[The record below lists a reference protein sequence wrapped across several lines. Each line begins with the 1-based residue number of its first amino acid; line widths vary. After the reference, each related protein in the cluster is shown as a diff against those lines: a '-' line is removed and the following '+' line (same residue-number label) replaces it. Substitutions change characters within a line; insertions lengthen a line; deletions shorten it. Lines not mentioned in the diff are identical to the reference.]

1 MSTTPTPQG
10 RLGNPSLDLSHDPR
24 THPDLKKALDAV
36 GLGANASQ
44 GIPPEAVN
52 VEAMNGILEQVNEK
66 HIEMYKFM
74 DLSNA
79 GDELEAEVEESEME
93 IEGVDGNKIK
103 LYVTRPKGVSG
114 KLPGVVY
121 IHGMCVFFLFSFLFL
136 FFLCFLFFFSTYV
149 KKREGRGRGRGRE
162 KEKRADQLVPQQT
175 GGAMTVIPT
184 KNRAHDRWCKS
195 LALQGLVVIMIDFRN
210 AWTKAQHN
218 PFPTGLNDCVAGV
231 KWIASQKS
239 SLGIHKFIL
248 QGESGGANLSLAV
261 ALRANRE
268 RWVHEIAGVYGYV
281 PYISGGYGWSRER
294 KLKETPSQLENED
307 YMLNAS
313 AMAAMAW
320 YYSPEGDKEDPLAW
334 PYHASEQDLKG
345 LPPHAISVDELDPL
359 RDEGIAYY
367 HKLTHAGVQATCEIN
382 LGVIHASAVVFRH
395 ALPAVARKQ
404 VALIAAFAKSL

>member
-121 IHGMCVFFLFSFLFL
+121 IHGMCVFFLFSFLLL
-136 FFLCFLFFFSTYV
+136 FFLSFPLLFFFFSTYV
-149 KKREGRGRGRGRE
+149 KKRE
-162 KEKRADQLVPQQT
+162 EKR
-175 GGAMTVIPT
+175 
-184 KNRAHDRWCKS
+184 
-195 LALQGLVVIMIDFRN
+195 
-210 AWTKAQHN
+210 
-218 PFPTGLNDCVAGV
+218 
-231 KWIASQKS
+231 
-239 SLGIHKFIL
+239 
-248 QGESGGANLSLAV
+248 
-261 ALRANRE
+261 RE
-268 RWVHEIAGVYGYV
+268 RE
-281 PYISGGYGWSRER
+281 REGERR
-294 KLKETPSQLENED
+294 KNE
-307 YMLNAS
+307 LTNSFPNKQA
-313 AMAAMAW
+313 
-320 YYSPEGDKEDPLAW
+320 
-334 PYHASEQDLKG
+334 EQ
-345 LPPHAISVDELDPL
+345 
-359 RDEGIAYY
+359 
-367 HKLTHAGVQATCEIN
+367 
-382 LGVIHASAVVFRH
+382 
-395 ALPAVARKQ
+395 
-404 VALIAAFAKSL
+404 

>member
-121 IHGMCVFFLFSFLFL
+121 IHGMCVFFLFSFRLFV
-136 FFLCFLFFFSTYV
+136 FCFSFPFLCFFFFFSTYV
-149 KKREGRGRGRGRE
+149 KKREGERRK
-162 KEKRADQLVPQQT
+162 KELT
-175 GGAMTVIPT
+175 
-184 KNRAHDRWCKS
+184 NS
-195 LALQGLVVIMIDFRN
+195 
-210 AWTKAQHN
+210 
-218 PFPTGLNDCVAGV
+218 FPNKQA
-231 KWIASQKS
+231 
-239 SLGIHKFIL
+239 
-248 QGESGGANLSLAV
+248 
-261 ALRANRE
+261 
-268 RWVHEIAGVYGYV
+268 
-281 PYISGGYGWSRER
+281 
-294 KLKETPSQLENED
+294 
-307 YMLNAS
+307 
-313 AMAAMAW
+313 
-320 YYSPEGDKEDPLAW
+320 
-334 PYHASEQDLKG
+334 EQ
-345 LPPHAISVDELDPL
+345 
-359 RDEGIAYY
+359 
-367 HKLTHAGVQATCEIN
+367 
-382 LGVIHASAVVFRH
+382 
-395 ALPAVARKQ
+395 
-404 VALIAAFAKSL
+404 

>member
-1 MSTTPTPQG
+1 MSTTPTPPG
-10 RLGNPSLDLSHDPR
+10 RLGNSSLDLSHDPR

-52 VEAMNGILEQVNEK
+52 VEALNGILEQVNQK
-66 HIEMYKFM
+66 HIEMYQFM
-74 DLSNA
+74 DFANA

-103 LYVTRPKGVSG
+103 MYVTRPKGVSE

-121 IHGMCVFFLFSFLFL
+121 IH
-136 FFLCFLFFFSTYV
+136 
-149 KKREGRGRGRGRE
+149 
-162 KEKRADQLVPQQT
+162 

-218 PFPTGLNDCVAGV
+218 PFPAGLNDCVAGV
-231 KWIASQKS
+231 KWIASHKS

-261 ALRANRE
+261 ALQANRE
-268 RWVHEIAGVYGYV
+268 RWIHEIAGVYGYV

-294 KLKETPSQLENED
+294 KLKKTPSQVENED
-307 YMLNAS
+307 YTLNAS
-313 AMAAMAW
+313 SMAAMAW
-320 YYSPEGDKEDPLAW
+320 YYSPEGDKEDALAW

-382 LGVIHASAVVFRH
+382 LGVTHASAVVFRH
-395 ALPAVARKQ
+395 ALPGVARKQ
-404 VALIAAFAKSL
+404 IALIAAFAKSL